1 MGSAQQVV
9 VVGVTKKISSHQP
22 PRNPEKRKRP
32 GQALLSLSAAAMALP
47 AFAVNQPTETEVA
60 VKSSY
65 YEEDPIRASEEV
77 VVFGDPERYTI
88 KVNQFYLLK
97 PIGANWSLTFDYA
110 NESMSGASP
119 WGAIADDEG
128 NQQLI
133 MSGASIDDSRN
144 KVEGTV
150 TRYLPESAWSVT
162 VGGSREHDYR
172 SDYLGLAWIQEYN
185 LKNTTLAIDAS
196 YASDELTPTD
206 ASDFGRIEQ
215 ANKTSRSLAISISQI
230 LSRSQVAQAGY
241 GVTKRSGFLAD
252 PYKLRDV
259 RPDQRLEHR
268 VSLGYLQYFELWGAR
283 LKAEYRYFWDSF
295 DIKAHTTSVSLFK
308 SLGQDWDVEPRLRW
322 YEQSE
327 ASFFALGDRYDL
339 PLTVAQS
346 SDARLSSFGAWSTGF
361 SINYTRDVMKVGLS
375 YDRYVSEPGAGIGS
389 PSGHRAL
396 MRYEL
401 LSLGVRFRL

>member
-1 MGSAQQVV
+1 MASAQQVV
-9 VVGVTKKISSHQP
+9 VVGVTKKVSPHRQS
-22 PRNPEKRKRP
+22 RNPVKPKRP

-185 LKNTTLAIDAS
+185 LKNTTLAVDAS

-215 ANKTSRSLAISISQI
+215 ADKTSRSLAISISQI
-230 LSRSQVAQAGY
+230 LSRSQVAQVGY

-268 VSLGYLQYFELWGAR
+268 VSLGYLQYFEAWGAR

-295 DIKAHTTSVSLFK
+295 DIRAHTTSVSLFK

-375 YDRYVSEPGAGIGS
+375 YDRYVSEPGAGIGP
-389 PSGHRAL
+389 PSRHRAL

-401 LSLGVRFRL
+401 LSLGVRFKL

>member
-1 MGSAQQVV
+1 M
-9 VVGVTKKISSHQP
+9 KP
-22 PRNPEKRKRP
+22 KRP

-119 WGAIADDEG
+119 WGAVADDEG

-162 VGGSREHDYR
+162 LGGSREHDYR

-196 YASDELTPTD
+196 YASDELTRTD
-206 ASDFGRIEQ
+206 ACDFGRIEQ
-215 ANKTSRSLAISISQI
+215 ADKTSRSLAISISQI
-230 LSRSQVAQAGY
+230 LSRSQVAQVGY

-252 PYKLRDV
+252 
-259 RPDQRLEHR
+259 
-268 VSLGYLQYFELWGAR
+268 
-283 LKAEYRYFWDSF
+283 
-295 DIKAHTTSVSLFK
+295 
-308 SLGQDWDVEPRLRW
+308 
-322 YEQSE
+322 
-327 ASFFALGDRYDL
+327 
-339 PLTVAQS
+339 
-346 SDARLSSFGAWSTGF
+346 
-361 SINYTRDVMKVGLS
+361 IN
-375 YDRYVSEPGAGIGS
+375 
-389 PSGHRAL
+389 
-396 MRYEL
+396 
-401 LSLGVRFRL
+401 

>member
-1 MGSAQQVV
+1 MASAQQVV
-9 VVGVTKKISSHQP
+9 VVGVTKKISPHRES
-22 PRNPEKRKRP
+22 RNLEKRKRP

-119 WGAIADDEG
+119 WGAVADDEG

-172 SDYLGLAWIQEYN
+172 SDYLGLAWVQEYN
-185 LKNTTLAIDAS
+185 LKNTTLAVDAS

-206 ASDFGRIEQ
+206 ANDFGRIEQ
-215 ANKTSRSLAISISQI
+215 ADKTSRSLAISISQI

-268 VSLGYLQYFELWGAR
+268 VSLGYLQYFEPWGAR

>member
-1 MGSAQQVV
+1 MGVI
-9 VVGVTKKISSHQP
+9 KEISPSGKLKE
-22 PRNPEKRKRP
+22 REKRRRS
-32 GQALLSLSAAAMALP
+32 GHALLSLSAAAMALP
-47 AFAVNQPTETEVA
+47 AFAVNQPTETELA

-65 YEEDPIRASEEV
+65 YEEDPIRASDEV
-77 VVFGDPERYTI
+77 VIVGDPDRYTI
-88 KVNQFYLLK
+88 KVNQFYLVK

-119 WGAIADDEG
+119 WGAVADDEG

-150 TRYLPESAWSVT
+150 TRYLPDSAWSLT

-172 SDYLGLAWIQEYN
+172 SDYLGLAWVQEYN

-206 ASDFGRIEQ
+206 ASEFGRIEK
-215 ANKTSRSLAISISQI
+215 ADKSTRSLAFSISQI
-230 LSRSQVAQAGY
+230 LSRSQLAQIGY

-259 RPDQRLEHR
+259 RPDQRVEHR
-268 VSLGYLQYFELWGAR
+268 LSLGYLHYFESWSAR
-283 LKAEYRYFWDSF
+283 VKAEYRYFWDSF
-295 DIKAHTTSVSLFK
+295 DIRAHTTSVSFFK
-308 SLGQDWDVEPRLRW
+308 SLGQGWDVEPRLRW

-327 ASFFALGDRYDL
+327 ASFFTLGDRYDL
-339 PLTVAQS
+339 PITAAQS

-361 SINYTRDVMKVGLS
+361 SLNYTRDIMKVGLS

-389 PSGHRAL
+389 PSRHRAL

-401 LSLGVRFRL
+401 LSLGVRFKL

>member
-1 MGSAQQVV
+1 M
-9 VVGVTKKISSHQP
+9 GVTKTISPHRQS
-22 PRNPEKRKRP
+22 RNPEKRKRP
-32 GQALLSLSAAAMALP
+32 GQALLNLSAAAMALP

-119 WGAIADDEG
+119 WGAVADDEG

-144 KVEGTV
+144 KAEGTV

-185 LKNTTLAIDAS
+185 LKNTTLAVDAS

-215 ANKTSRSLAISISQI
+215 ADKTSRSLAISISQI
-230 LSRSQVAQAGY
+230 LSRSQVAQFGY

-268 VSLGYLQYFELWGAR
+268 VSLGYLQYFEPWGAR

-322 YEQSE
+322 HEQSE

>member
-1 MGSAQQVV
+1 M
-9 VVGVTKKISSHQP
+9 KPKL
-22 PRNPEKRKRP
+22 P

-150 TRYLPESAWSVT
+150 TRYLPESAWSLT

-215 ANKTSRSLAISISQI
+215 ADKTSRSLAISISQI
-230 LSRSQVAQAGY
+230 LSRSQVAQVGY

-268 VSLGYLQYFELWGAR
+268 VSFGYLQYFEAWGAR

-295 DIKAHTTSVSLFK
+295 DIRAHTTSVSLFK

-361 SINYTRDVMKVGLS
+361 SINYTRDVMKLGLS
-375 YDRYVSEPGAGIGS
+375 YDRYVSEPGTGIGS